1 MTFAVVYGTIFEKMK
16 GDVLWKTTL
25 YKPLMFK
32 VYTPMK
38 RSITS
43 TRTPMHTDMSTGTP
57 MSTTL
62 RRRQSRYMVTHN
74 RHHVEELHELAHSVE
89 GEAAQLLHEAV
100 VDLTVG
106 NEKLAESLRILKG
119 EE

>member
-1 MTFAVVYGTIFEKMK
+1 MENNPVQTL
-16 GDVLWKTTL
+16 DVQG
-25 YKPLMFK
+25 
-32 VYTPMK
+32 V
-38 RSITS
+38 
-43 TRTPMHTDMSTGTP
+43 HTHETEHHEHSHSHAHGHEHGHTHEHHSPEETVALL
-57 MSTTL
+57 S
-62 RRRQSRYMVTHN
+62 YMVTHN
-74 RHHVEELHELAHSVE
+74 RHHVDELHELAHSVE